1 MKFKSLVLSAA
12 IALALASCSSSKTTL
27 PYFTDLSETSA
38 GQLPPMDYL
47 VRLQP
52 EDELQITVNSEVP
65 GATEIYNLPL
75 FNPVDRANLLVS
87 KQPTSQTYVVNSK
100 GDIDF
105 PVLGTIHVQG
115 LTIEQ
120 LKEYLTKEISKEVK
134 DPIVTVNLINFKI
147 AVGGEVK
154 TPDTYPVSGNRI
166 TILDA
171 LAKAGDLTEY
181 GERSNVLI
189 IREENGQ
196 RTYAHVDL
204 NSSDLLTSPY
214 YYLQQND
221 YIYVSPNKI
230 KQANSKYNT
239 NNSYKLSVTSTIVSA
254 CSVITSL
261 IIALAVK

>member
-154 TPDTYPVSGNRI
+154 TPDTYSVSGNRI

-254 CSVITSL
+254 CSVIASL

>member
-171 LAKAGDLTEY
+171 LAKAGDLT
-181 GERSNVLI
+181 
-189 IREENGQ
+189 
-196 RTYAHVDL
+196 
-204 NSSDLLTSPY
+204 
-214 YYLQQND
+214 
-221 YIYVSPNKI
+221 
-230 KQANSKYNT
+230 
-239 NNSYKLSVTSTIVSA
+239 
-254 CSVITSL
+254 
-261 IIALAVK
+261 

>member
-154 TPDTYPVSGNRI
+154 APDTYPVSGNRI

-254 CSVITSL
+254 CSVIASL